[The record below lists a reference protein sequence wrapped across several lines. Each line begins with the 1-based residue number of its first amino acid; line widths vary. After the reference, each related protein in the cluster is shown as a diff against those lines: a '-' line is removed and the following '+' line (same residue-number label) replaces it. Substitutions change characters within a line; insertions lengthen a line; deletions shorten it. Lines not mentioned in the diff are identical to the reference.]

1 MNNQLSEFFVTFTTN
16 GLTELKDGLKDLNIK
31 MDNLNTSFTTGA
43 SKGDSFFGKFV
54 GWGLKL
60 TALAAG
66 FASVGKAIKDAF
78 NIGSDII
85 ALNTQ
90 ADAAGVKAEQIEALA
105 WATAPYLGGKKDISA
120 AGNFFENLAI
130 TQTKAWRGQYAKSLI
145 DEMAYA
151 GGITIRPD
159 ASKEEWMYGIADL
172 LHYYE
177 ANPNDPRSAGAR
189 LLLSQAFGGMSKE
202 QMLLF
207 SQGRAGLK
215 ADLAEGMKHLTLSGE
230 DNLTKAMQQAK
241 AKMEFEEAWQGL
253 DTQLVPLTTGIL
265 NALTTVVSYV
275 SEFISKYAPS
285 WDEVLSAWDSF
296 IEFMRPGWEIVKDVF
311 MWLKS
316 KLAGDG
322 FASAPGITKLL
333 NTDPVV
339 KNAFIDLQ
347 AGTITPARLADMRK
361 RFEEAGILTPELRA
375 AFENEQ
381 NRMSGQGWA
390 LLSNQT
396 LRSARSKLGY
406 DPNLKLFDVLVAAN
420 KSAINTMGNASSL
433 TNNNS
438 ANVTMETVNVYGD
451 KELLN
456 KTQSALNNLQFQ
468 PSVQSSG
475 VH

>member
-31 MDNLNTSFTTGA
+31 MDDLNTSFTTGA

-241 AKMEFEEAWQGL
+241 AKMEFEEAWQNL
-253 DTQLVPLTTGIL
+253 VTQLIPLTTGIL
-265 NALTTVVSYV
+265 NALTTVVNYV
-275 SEFISKYAPS
+275 SEFITKYVPS
-285 WDEVLSAWDSF
+285 WDSVLSAWNSF
-296 IEFMRPGWEIVKDVF
+296 IEFMKPGWEIVSNFFKRIFGGNNVEDAKNAAWQVSEHEGRTALRNILGGQFGIKDIATLQQR
-311 MWLKS
+311 MSDAGTLNPELKAAFGNEMNRLMMTNALAAGATLDLPYDKNI
-316 KLAGDG
+316 KLVDVLLKYGK
-322 FASAPGITKLL
+322 SPL
-333 NTDPVV
+333 NT
-339 KNAFIDLQ
+339 
-347 AGTITPARLADMRK
+347 AG
-361 RFEEAGILTPELRA
+361 
-375 AFENEQ
+375 
-381 NRMSGQGWA
+381 S
-390 LLSNQT
+390 
-396 LRSARSKLGY
+396 
-406 DPNLKLFDVLVAAN
+406 
-420 KSAINTMGNASSL
+420 ASSL
-433 TNNNS
+433 TNNNNAS
-438 ANVTMETVNVYGD
+438 VTMETVNVYGD